1 MPTVPPDLWTLAVDF
16 GTSFTV
22 AATAGP
28 GPAEP
33 VYFGGRPTMPSGVFV
48 EADGGLST
56 GAKAVNQ
63 RQLDPG
69 RYIDTPKRPLGKG
82 VPVILLSSGPV
93 SVPRIVSAVIA
104 EAAAEASERR
114 NGTAPPRT
122 VLTHPA
128 TWDLELQQTLVTAA
142 REAGLV
148 EVRVLAEPVA
158 AALHLGRDQ
167 CQPGDH
173 IAVYDLGGGT
183 FDAAVLRRTAE
194 GFEVEATGGQTSIG
208 GEWFDQLLRDRLGSG
223 PLGQIEAWRR
233 LNEPGPDKKTDF
245 DAYVAWCDQVDKL
258 KDNIRF
264 AKEVLSEQD
273 SWGLI
278 IPGYPEGWT
287 VTVQMLDGL
296 LREPLEQ
303 TVDVLASTI
312 ADAGLGPGQLTA
324 IYLVGGASRTPLV
337 RKLLADRFPQKVV
350 KRQGDPQTVVALGA
364 AAAYDDATDL
374 DHPRPPRLLQTHPR
388 PEKVEPREDEAESPL
403 VEWKSR
409 LALASAGPVTGYAVG
424 KYEVMAAPQFGIL
437 ARRKLGQQKRALE
450 AFVAGVEK
458 TEGRAGWHLTNAEP
472 ATFGGASLGLIQQQS
487 GLSEGQRTTMTRVYA
502 AASGVMV
509 TAWARDWP
517 APAAAVES
525 LTIDLR
531 TAGPNEQLTFAM
543 KLPARL
549 VQTMRE
555 ELHVRARWNKFDPNG
570 LFALTGPLPTGTASD
585 EQVAGQLIAEEAA
598 KRRSLVIK
606 AMSRSVFLGSR
617 PCVYHWL
624 ALGPP
629 AAHSQHWWTGI
640 VDGRFVR
647 IAATY
652 PAGPTAQ
659 HHIKV
664 ITLR

>member
-1 MPTVPPDLWTLAVDF
+1 MPTPPPDLWTLAVDF

-33 VYFGGRPTMPSGVFV
+33 VYFGARREPTMASGIFV

-63 RQLDPG
+63 RQLDPE
-69 RYIDTPKRPLGKG
+69 RYIDTPKRPLGEG

-93 SVPRIVSAVIA
+93 SVPRMVSAVMG
-104 EAAAEASERR
+104 EAAAQASKQR

-142 REAGLV
+142 RDAGLTD
-148 EVRVLAEPVA
+148 VRVLAEPVA

-208 GEWFDQLLRDRLGSG
+208 GEWFDRLLRDRLGSG

-233 LNEPGPDKKTDF
+233 LSGSPPDMKTDF
-245 DAYVAWCDQVDKL
+245 DAYVAWLDQVDKL
-258 KDNIRF
+258 KDNVRF
-264 AKEVLSEQD
+264 TKEVLSEEK

-287 VTVQMLDGL
+287 VTVEMLNGV

-312 ADAGLGPGQLTA
+312 ADAGLGAGQLAA

-337 RKLLADRFPQKVV
+337 RELLADRFPQKVV

-364 AAAYDDATDL
+364 AAGYDDATDPYQ
-374 DHPRPPRLLQTHPR
+374 PRPPRLLQIRPR
-388 PEKVEPREDEAESPL
+388 PETAVPREQVAESPL
-403 VEWKSR
+403 VAWKSR
-409 LALASAGPVTGYAVG
+409 LGLAAGALGPATGYEVATYEAKAGHQFSITAV
-424 KYEVMAAPQFGIL
+424 
-437 ARRKLGQQKRALE
+437 RKPDKEKAFR

-458 TEGRAGWHLTNAEP
+458 TQGQAGWHLTGAEP
-472 ATFGGASLGLIQQQS
+472 AIFGGASLGLTQRQS
-487 GLSEGQRTTMTRVYA
+487 GVSEGRRATLTRVYA
-502 AASGVMV
+502 AASGLMV

-517 APAAAVES
+517 APAAAVDS
-525 LTIDLR
+525 LTIEFR
-531 TAGPNEQLTFAM
+531 TAGPNDQLTLAM
-543 KLPARL
+543 MLPARVL
-549 VQTMRE
+549 PTMRE
-555 ELHVRARWNKFDPNG
+555 DMHVRARWNKAGYPIW
-570 LFALTGPLPTGTASD
+570 ALTGPLPEGTATD
-585 EQVAGQLIAEEAA
+585 EQVAQRLIAEVRQRSRFVVKVAA
-598 KRRSLVIK
+598 RD
-606 AMSRSVFLGSR
+606 VFLGSR
-617 PCVYHWL
+617 PCVYHLL
-624 ALGPP
+624 AFTATVGE
-629 AAHSQHWWTGI
+629 HWWTGI

-647 IAATY
+647 IAARGETRRQATKY
-652 PAGPTAQ
+652 RE
-659 HHIKV
+659 V